1 MMGGG
6 ADTPSVSFDTVFLQ
20 YEAHLYLLD
29 ALLGQSEDLGE
40 TVPIRS

>member
-1 MMGGG
+1 MGIG
-6 ADTPSVSFDTVFLQ
+6 AYASSVSFDTVLLE

-29 ALLGQSEDLGE
+29 ALLCQSEDLGE

>member
-1 MMGGG
+1 MGGG
-6 ADTPSVSFDTVFLQ
+6 TDAPRLSFDAVFLQ